1 MQASRINIKLL
12 TITPLILFIGSCLAQ
27 SEIEDRIIAKWISV
41 VEMDSLDSSI
51 NPFGDSYSKVELN
64 TTIIFDTNDM
74 VFINQNGNEY
84 NANYSIKDSILTIG
98 NRQYIIIE
106 ITNNKLIY
114 KDKNGLLNKQYE
126 FKRAK

>member
-1 MQASRINIKLL
+1 MQVSRINIKLL
-12 TITPLILFIGSCLAQ
+12 TITPLLLFIGSSLAQ

-64 TTIIFDTNDM
+64 TTIIFDTNEM

-106 ITNNKLIY
+106 ITKNKLIY
-114 KDKNGLLNKQYE
+114 KDKNGFFNKQYE